1 MENNNES
8 IFLLSPNT
16 LLHNNKINYY
26 DLTENVK
33 VCHNITNTYL
43 NLFDYLLTCK
53 IEIKDYE
60 ILKIISL
67 ILNVN
72 FIKSLFVN
80 KFYLNKVN
88 TKNNYQIN
96 NPIILNAMFYNDLL
110 EIYKKDYMYYSQ
122 IYNLKPL
129 NIEIF
134 KINKTD
140 EFLKHKD
147 IIINLFKIIN
157 KLENISNFNV
167 YYLFFKYFDLMF
179 KAKIKVSETYINM
192 FNKFNSMFLIYDP

>member
-1 MENNNES
+1 MENNK
-8 IFLLSPNT
+8 
-16 LLHNNKINYY
+16 NNYC
-26 DLTENVK
+26 DLIENIK

-43 NLFDYLLTCK
+43 SLFDYLITYK

-72 FIKSLFVN
+72 FIKSLIVN

-110 EIYKKDYMYYSQ
+110 ETYKKDYLYCSQ

-129 NIEIF
+129 NIEVF
-134 KINKTD
+134 EINKTD
-140 EFLKHKD
+140 EFLKYKD
-147 IIINLFKIIN
+147 IIINLYEIIN
-157 KLENISNFNV
+157 KLENITNFNI

-179 KAKIKVSETYINM
+179 RAKIKVSETYNNM
-192 FNKFNSMFLIYDP
+192 FNKFNSMFLIYDF